1 MLRGAKSQ
9 GKFPGLSME
18 LSRPYLDLV
27 LRTLANEA
35 ARTKLRTAVRD
46 EDEELLPFEFSY
58 DALPF
63 SIALAVARIKGGESA
78 RSEQYV
84 RLVLEALHT
93 LAPQI
98 RAAAPPYQIAKYII
112 DESELRMLHAMS
124 REAGDEEP
132 FPEFLKSPCR
142 WSLLLDAIFVPRG
155 VKIFMAT
162 NSIMAEVSAVTQN
175 QPAKVESKP
184 ATLSGSHARGAK
196 APKGRERPQREPTT
210 SNSGAGRPRLVAA
223 AHRP

>member
-18 LSRPYLDLV
+18 LSRPYVDLV

-35 ARTKLRTAVRD
+35 ARTELRTAVRD
-46 EDEELLPFEFSY
+46 QDEELLPFEFSY

-93 LAPQI
+93 LASQI

-112 DESELRMLHAMS
+112 DESELRILHAMS

-142 WSLLLDAIFVPRG
+142 WSLLLDTIFVPRG
-155 VKIFMAT
+155 VKIFEAT
-162 NSIMAEVSAVTQN
+162 NSIMAEACGSRE
-175 QPAKVESKP
+175 AKFVVLAQHCARLFLTN
-184 ATLSGSHARGAK
+184 ATI
-196 APKGRERPQREPTT
+196 APTLKKE
-210 SNSGAGRPRLVAA
+210 AA
-223 AHRP
+223 AADHFLDLFFELGDIPSFRG